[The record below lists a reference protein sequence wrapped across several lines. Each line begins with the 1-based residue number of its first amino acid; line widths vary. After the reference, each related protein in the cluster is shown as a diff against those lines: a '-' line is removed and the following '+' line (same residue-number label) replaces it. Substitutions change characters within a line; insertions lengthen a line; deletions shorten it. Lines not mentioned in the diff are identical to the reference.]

1 MENGE
6 ILRMSVGGCQQP
18 KCQLS
23 EYEVRS
29 VGIAGF
35 AALENLQNFFAR
47 RTAVGLVFLDG
58 GSARR
63 LAEVFL
69 RQSRDPMPRLR
80 IELRTQ
86 NVRGGRTN
94 PAPVEALDRQH
105 GLFAISE
112 YVGVGNRQSEL
123 THQLHA

>member
-6 ILRMSVGGCQQP
+6 ILRMSVGCCQQP

-23 EYEVRS
+23 EHEVCP
-29 VGIAGF
+29 VGIPGF

-47 RTAVGLVFLDG
+47 RTAVGLIFLGG

-69 RQSRDPMPRLR
+69 A
-80 IELRTQ
+80 I
-86 NVRGGRTN
+86 VRSI
-94 PAPVEALDRQH
+94 
-105 GLFAISE
+105 GLP
-112 YVGVGNRQSEL
+112 
-123 THQLHA
+123 